1 MDNAEYV
8 YGVNPAF
15 ELIRG
20 AKRHAYSAW
29 INKSSADSP
38 RLKKLIT
45 FLEKNNV
52 PIEMV
57 EKGRLFDMC
66 RSHDHQGVVLATDSY
81 PYTDIEDMLEH
92 KRLLLLDNIEDPH
105 NVGAILRTAE
115 VFGYGAVCLP
125 SRGVPG
131 VYPSVVKVSAG
142 ASEHL
147 AIAHHRSAN
156 QFARQAA
163 EAGYVILALDGKG
176 DTTLSEAVDMKLEKF
191 MLVIGG
197 EDKSV
202 GQFILNMADYVI
214 RIEQSGRID
223 SLNASVSAAIAL
235 HSLRE

>member
-1 MDNAEYV
+1 MGKTEYI

-15 ELIRG
+15 ELVRG
-20 AKRHAYSAW
+20 AKRHAYGAW
-29 INKSSADSP
+29 INKSAAASP
-38 RLKKLIT
+38 RLKKLT
-45 FLEKNNV
+45 AFLEKNGV
-52 PIEMV
+52 SVEMV

-66 RSHDHQGVVLATDSY
+66 RSHDHQGVVVATDGY
-81 PYTDIEDMLEH
+81 PYADMDEILGH

-105 NVGAILRTAE
+105 NVGAVLRTAE

-125 SRGVPG
+125 ARGVPG

-156 QFARQAA
+156 QFARQAV

-176 DTTLSEAVDMKLEKF
+176 DTALSVAVEMKLEKF
-191 MLVIGG
+191 MLVVGG
-197 EDKSV
+197 EDKAV
-202 GQFILNMADYVI
+202 GQFILNMADYVV

-235 HSLRE
+235 HSLR